1 MHHVLLRLAATDG
14 RQVVPQ
20 GQQQRYRRIK
30 LALYVTMSFHV
41 THRHTC
47 HASQSTVGRE
57 RSTRGE
63 HGRDIYRKKKK
74 KKKRAKMLAS
84 VRNNTTF
91 AAYNYGG
98 WRGLSRC
105 GHTLQYSVRYVRS
118 KRPRRTG
125 LQSTTR
131 RTDRR
136 MRLPATGVPSTR
148 CACGSSEGTLWRC
161 TWNARRC
168 SKSCGPAQLTPR

>member
-47 HASQSTVGRE
+47 HASQSTDGRE

-74 KKKRAKMLAS
+74 KKEKAKMLAS

-98 WRGLSRC
+98 WRGLSRF
-105 GHTLQYSVRYVRS
+105 GHTLQYSVRKEQPAEKNGATEYDQ
-118 KRPRRTG
+118 K
-125 LQSTTR
+125 
-131 RTDRR
+131 DRR

-148 CACGSSEGTLWRC
+148 CARGSSEGTLWRC